1 MNNAANEVVSP
12 ETQQAI
18 QKLRDELYKLYWEAF
33 GKEPNLEVIWD
44 EAAYLVAKHGPNFE
58 LNDLLS

>member
-12 ETQQAI
+12 EIQQAI
-18 QKLRDELYKLYWEAF
+18 EKLRDELYKLYWEAF
-33 GKEPNLEVIWD
+33 GKAPNLEVLRD

-58 LNDLLS
+58 LKDLLS